1 MKTPMTQNFIN
12 NYLNY
17 DDDFTLIELSKS
29 EFDELYKDKIR
40 TEYFYQQDIYYSV
53 DILAQSWR
61 YVYYAN

>member
-17 DDDFTLIELSKS
+17 DDDFTLSKS

-40 TEYFYQQDIYYSV
+40 TEYFYQHSV